1 MPRQRKFLKSISKHI
16 DALPIYLQIKVL
28 RANSLNLL
36 IEDQSFGTEIAQ
48 LARVWFTHL
57 VSLQIWFSEI
67 SDFVRSKLVNIKTF
81 LFRSNFMLQD
91 LAMDETFSGDELF
104 PKMQ

>member
-48 LARVWFTHL
+48 LATTEK
-57 VSLQIWFSEI
+57 SLIDSADTANKSQFWYKY
-67 SDFVRSKLVNIKTF
+67 RTNKLKA
-81 LFRSNFMLQD
+81 L
-91 LAMDETFSGDELF
+91 G
-104 PKMQ
+104 K